1 MLLTHNQN
9 CLRIEPH
16 RTASIQRNPQM
27 PRNTFQENKKP
38 PKGGFLKD
46 EAASSYPYHQKLWR
60 KPIP

>member
-16 RTASIQRNPQM
+16 RFSAIRKCPEILF
-27 PRNTFQENKKP
+27 RKIKKP